1 MKKYKTAS
9 NINISYVDFTNSSM
23 SSGFIS
29 SSVKEDSFFN
39 IIKDSTLIYTT
50 ITPSNEEILEPT
62 EIEKRANQRLN
73 CDREKTAV

>member
-1 MKKYKTAS
+1 MKKYKTSS
-9 NINISYVDFTNSSM
+9 NINISYVDYTNSSM
-23 SSGFIS
+23 SSGFVS

-62 EIEKRANQRLN
+62 ELEKRANRGLSSN
-73 CDREKTAV
+73 REKTSV